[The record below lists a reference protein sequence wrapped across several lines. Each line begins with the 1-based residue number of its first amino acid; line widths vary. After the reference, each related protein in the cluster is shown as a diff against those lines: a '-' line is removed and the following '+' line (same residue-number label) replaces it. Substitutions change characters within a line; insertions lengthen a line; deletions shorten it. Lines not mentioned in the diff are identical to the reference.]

1 MKRNEVEEAD
11 IVISSHGYD
20 DHVRNA
26 VENCHRT
33 EAFFG
38 NYEICPVAQAH
49 VLELND
55 HAFPLNPDDSIDLAD
70 VQINSIQAFHNSGLL
85 SPKLVLGSVPEGHYF
100 HSADHVIVLF
110 FNNGI
115 MVCNPSLIPMLSVI

>member
-20 DHVRNA
+20 DHVRDA

-38 NYEICPVAQAH
+38 NYEMCLVTQAH

-55 HAFPLNPDDSIDLAD
+55 HAFPLNPDDSDLAD

-85 SPKLVLGSVPEGHYF
+85 SPKLVLGSVPVGHYF
-100 HSADHVIVLF
+100 HSADHVVLYYPL
-110 FNNGI
+110 I
-115 MVCNPSLIPMLSVI
+115 MVLRSAISLIPMLSMI

>member
-1 MKRNEVEEAD
+1 MKRNEVGEAD

-20 DHVRNA
+20 DHVRDA

-38 NYEICPVAQAH
+38 NYEICPVVQA
-49 VLELND
+49 LYNY
-55 HAFPLNPDDSIDLAD
+55 
-70 VQINSIQAFHNSGLL
+70 GLL

-100 HSADHVIVLF
+100 HSADHVVVLF

-115 MVCNPSLIPMLSVI
+115 MVCNPSLIPMLSVM

>member
-11 IVISSHGYD
+11 IVISLHGYD
-20 DHVRNA
+20 DHVRDA

-38 NYEICPVAQAH
+38 NYEICLVVQAH
-49 VLELND
+49 VLELSD

-70 VQINSIQAFHNSGLL
+70 VQITLVQAFHNSGLL
-85 SPKLVLGSVPEGHYF
+85 SPKLVLGSVPGGH
-100 HSADHVIVLF
+100 
-110 FNNGI
+110 
-115 MVCNPSLIPMLSVI
+115 

>member
-11 IVISSHGYD
+11 IVISPHEYD
-20 DHVRNA
+20 DHVRDA

-38 NYEICPVAQAH
+38 NYEICPVVQAH
-49 VLELND
+49 VLELSD

-70 VQINSIQAFHNSGLL
+70 VQINLVQAFHNSGLL
-85 SPKLVLGSVPEGHYF
+85 SPKLVLGSVPGGHYF
-100 HSADHVIVLF
+100 HSADHVVLYYPL
-110 FNNGI
+110 I
-115 MVCNPSLIPMLSVI
+115 MVLWSAIPL

>member
-1 MKRNEVEEAD
+1 MCLV
-11 IVISSHGYD
+11 
-20 DHVRNA
+20 
-26 VENCHRT
+26 T
-33 EAFFG
+33 
-38 NYEICPVAQAH
+38 QAH

-55 HAFPLNPDDSIDLAD
+55 HAFPLNPDDSDLAD

-85 SPKLVLGSVPEGHYF
+85 SPKLVLGSVPGGHYF

>member
-11 IVISSHGYD
+11 IVISLHGYD
-20 DHVRNA
+20 DHVRDA

-55 HAFPLNPDDSIDLAD
+55 HAFLLNPDDSIDLAD
-70 VQINSIQAFHNSGLL
+70 VQITLVQAFHNSGLL
-85 SPKLVLGSVPEGHYF
+85 LPKLVLGSVPEGHYF
-100 HSADHVIVLF
+100 HSADHVVLYYPL
-110 FNNGI
+110 I
-115 MVCNPSLIPMLSVI
+115 MVLWSAIPL